1 MEIFERNIAEEWY
14 QYGLKSGDDFFMRFM
29 MHWIGFNWLYNQIG
43 GSDERTKIKDYYNQ
57 NRKKFDKVD
66 SFNLTDINVFLE
78 GAVFD
83 VAKGCPHTRDYEKLK
98 EYNVEALLMTLYQVR
113 CNLFHGSKSLRVKR
127 DRELVRASANILEK
141 YMEALVTD

>member
-1 MEIFERNIAEEWY
+1 MLGIADFRGQYMEIFERNIAEEWY

-43 GSDERTKIKDYYNQ
+43 GSDERTKIKDFYNQ

-66 SFNLTDINVFLE
+66 PFNLTDINVFLE

-83 VAKGCPHTRDYEKLK
+83 VAKVCPHTRDYEKLK
-98 EYNVEALLMTLYQVR
+98 EYNVEEGKVEIISVEGNTSFDSYDY
-113 CNLFHGSKSLRVKR
+113 FS
-127 DRELVRASANILEK
+127 
-141 YMEALVTD
+141 TDAKVVISHH